1 MAKYWVVFSLVVT
14 VICFSVIWAEDAWSD
29 FYHWGPPFQVGSMT
43 IKNWTSWGIF
53 VGLLILYQ
61 ASHVYIEET
70 VGREFERKHTLKME
84 WSNEDV
90 FIMGCYN
97 FYNWLGTILHIL
109 VAVTRVD
116 VWLLIA
122 LVDTI
127 ARIVI
132 WKSHIT
138 DGRRPRIF
146 YQAMP
151 TL

>member
-14 VICFSVIWAEDAWSD
+14 VICFGVIWAEDAWSD

-146 YQAMP
+146 YQTMP